1 MKTKYEYD
9 VVVGNSVVYY
19 AENRQE
25 ARDVKAVEK
34 ADGYNAK
41 IIQRKYVLQEQ
52 REVR

>member
-9 VVVGNSVVYY
+9 VVIGDTVVYY

-34 ADGYNAK
+34 ADGYDAK
-41 IIQRKYVLQEQ
+41 IIQRKYTLQTQ